1 MFDTLERRIHT
12 HPRSK
17 GHLLTGLLVLI
28 ITVAAAARTA
38 QAQSTTFMYQG
49 KLTETGAAANGVYD
63 LEFKLYD
70 AVGGQV
76 GPVVTRDDVQVTDGL
91 FTVPL
96 DFGLSPFT
104 SGTAFT
110 LEIGVRPGDSSG
122 AFTALTPRQPISS
135 SPYAIQ
141 TINAAQLGGVPADQ
155 YVKTDDPRLK
165 DGVAPGPG
173 STNYI
178 QNTSAQQA
186 DANFNIS
193 GNGLVAGQLGIGTQ
207 TPQAGTKLDVNGLVR
222 FSPGGS
228 GGFMQFGTPNTET
241 GLTWLKSVGTPTRA
255 DIRFNGTT
263 LTLASGIGA
272 GVPGNTGVVIDTAGR
287 VGIGLPTPS
296 IGRLH
301 ALGAPDLPAIYGESP
316 NRGVWG
322 KSTGSSYGVYGEST
336 SGIGVQGVS
345 RDNVGVVG
353 SSVGSVAV
361 AGSSIYGAAVKG
373 TSQQETG
380 VVGQTASSGPNAGVK
395 GVSTASFG
403 IGVRGEGNTGVFGF
417 SETNGGTG
425 VIGSAL
431 APKSVGVIGNASGG
445 GTGVSGIAK
454 GTGTGVIGTSESGY
468 AMYANGNAGQARDK
482 GGFVKAM
489 VYVDPF
495 LPASEYV
502 VRCYNGVGNSSS
514 KPCGFTVKRFDK
526 GSYRIEFGFPISDR
540 FYSLTTQARCLGSIF
555 GSGGTSLDVLITDV
569 YDPLLRADAAF
580 WLIVY

>member
-1 MFDTLERRIHT
+1 MFDTSSESRLRSRMMSRRRVLMT
-12 HPRSK
+12 MTF
-17 GHLLTGLLVLI
+17 LTIVLI
-28 ITVAAAARTA
+28 IGARA
-38 QAQSTTFMYQG
+38 SQAQSTTFMYQG
-49 KLTETGAAANGVYD
+49 KLTDTSAPANGLYD

-76 GPVVTRDDVQVTDGL
+76 GPIVTREDVQVTDGL

-96 DFGLSPFT
+96 DFGHSPFT

-110 LEIGVRPGDSSG
+110 LEIGVRPGSSTG
-122 AFTALTPRQPISS
+122 SFSTLAPRQPISS

-173 STNYI
+173 SANYI
-178 QNTSAQQA
+178 QNTSTQQA
-186 DANFNIS
+186 NANFNIS

-207 TPQAGTKLDVNGLVR
+207 TPLAGMKLDVNGLAR

-241 GLTWLKSVGTPTRA
+241 GLSWLKAANTTTRA
-255 DIRFNGTT
+255 DIRFNGGY
-263 LTLASGIGA
+263 LTLAAGAGA
-272 GVPGNTGVVIDTAGR
+272 GVPGNTGVVIDTTGK
-287 VGIGLPTPS
+287 VGIGTISPS
-296 IGRLH
+296 VGRLH
-301 ALGAPDLPAIYGESP
+301 ALGTANLPAIYGESQ

-322 KSTGSSYGVYGEST
+322 KSTGSSYGVFGESVD
-336 SGIGVQGVS
+336 GIGTQGVS
-345 RDNVGVVG
+345 VNNIGVVG
-353 SSVGSVAV
+353 SSTYGVGL
-361 AGSSIYGAAVKG
+361 AGGSRYDSGVIGTTSSN
-373 TSQQETG
+373 
-380 VVGQTASSGPNAGVK
+380 SGLTPGVK
-395 GVSTASFG
+395 GVGAG
-403 IGVRGEGNTGVFGF
+403 VGVRGEGRTGVFGI
-417 SETNGGTG
+417 SETDGGTG

-431 APKSVGVIGNASGG
+431 APKAVGVLGNASGG

-454 GTGTGVIGTSESGY
+454 GAGTGVIGTSESGY
-468 AMYANGNAGQARDK
+468 AIYANGNAGQAPDK
-482 GGFVKAM
+482 SGFVKAM

-502 VRCYNGVGNSSS
+502 VRCYNGTTNSST

-526 GSYRIEFGFPISDR
+526 GSYRVEFNFPISDR
-540 FYSLTTQARCLGSIF
+540 FYSLTTQSRCLGTVF
-555 GSGGTSLDVLITDV
+555 GSTGTSLDVLITDV
-569 YDPLLRADAAF
+569 YDPVVRADSAF